1 MLKEDFYTALNSQGQ
16 ALSDLRPELLRL
28 SKDMP
33 WFTGAHVMLAKADHQ
48 LQHFDYDAHLKLA
61 AIHVFDRDVL
71 FDLLVRQPM
80 LDKVRQI
87 DVEIEA
93 VVLEEELEEEL
104 ESEEKEETGSGAYMR
119 PPQPNSE
126 EEERKEE
133 LEVEEEPPAPRTKLE
148 DFDPIQQG
156 VILEAITSTIML
168 ESQEEVEAEEEL
180 EDETGSGEYM
190 RPPQPNSETEITV
203 TPPTTEVNSSSSKI
217 QEGHSDKAQLSPFA
231 AWLVKNN
238 SAKKRSVPP
247 LGDQNQEERK
257 QALIDRFIA
266 EDPKIKPRRAAE
278 FSTYDLAKMSVVEDE
293 DMVTETMAKIYAVQG
308 NQRKAIKAYKLLSLK
323 FPEKS
328 IYFANQIK
336 KLRDSGKSKK

>member
-1 MLKEDFYTALNSQGQ
+1 M
-16 ALSDLRPELLRL
+16 
-28 SKDMP
+28 
-33 WFTGAHVMLAKADHQ
+33 
-48 LQHFDYDAHLKLA
+48 A

-87 DVEIEA
+87 DEEIEA
-93 VVLEEELEEEL
+93 VVLEEEVELELEEEL
-104 ESEEKEETGSGAYMR
+104 EGKEELGRGSHVR
-119 PPQPNSE
+119 PPQPEPE
-126 EEERKEE
+126 EEEIEGELELKEE
-133 LEVEEEPPAPRTKLE
+133 VELESKGEEEVRGAHVRPPEEEAPSTRTKLE

-156 VILEAITSTIML
+156 VILEAITSTIVL
-168 ESQEEVEAEEEL
+168 ESQEETEEEEKEELEEEL
-180 EDETGSGEYM
+180 REETGGDAYI
-190 RPPQPNSETEITV
+190 RPPQPNSETETTV
-203 TPPTTEVNSSSSKI
+203 TPPTTEVNSSSRKI
-217 QEGHSDKAQLSPFA
+217 QEGHSDGAQLSPFA

-247 LGDQNQEERK
+247 LGDENQEERK
-257 QALIDRFIA
+257 QALIDRFIE
-266 EDPKIKPRRAAE
+266 EDPKITPRRAAE
-278 FSTYDLAKMSVVEDE
+278 FTTHDLAKMSVVEDE
-293 DMVTETMAKIYAVQG
+293 EMVTETMAKIYAMQG